1 MIVDERM
8 MIFIDSMDTPNTEF
22 LNQLEKYSKE
32 TNVPII
38 RPSMQ
43 SLLKLLLAIKQPKKI
58 LEVGCAIGFSALLM
72 SEYGPQDCHITTIE
86 KYEKRIPLAREN
98 FEKAGKKD
106 RITLLEGDAADLL
119 KQLDGTYDFIFM
131 DAAKGQYI
139 HFMPEVLRLL
149 AEGGMLVSDNVLQ
162 DGDIIESRFAVTRR
176 NRTIHGRM
184 RDYLYE
190 LKHHKELV
198 TSILPV
204 GDGVTIS
211 VKRSN
216 KDIVMIEEAE
226 NLKEHVEITECEE
239 RKDVRSTE

>member
-1 MIVDERM
+1 MIIDERM
-8 MIFIDSMDTPNTEF
+8 TVFIDSMDTPNTEF
-22 LNQLEKYSKE
+22 LNKLEKYSKE

-43 SLLKLLLAIKQPKKI
+43 SFLKLLLAITQPKKI
-58 LEVGCAIGFSALLM
+58 LEVGTAIGFSALLM
-72 SEYGPQDCHITTIE
+72 SEYGPEDCHITTIE
-86 KYEKRIPLAREN
+86 KYEKRIPLAKEN
-98 FEKAGKKD
+98 FAKAGKEDK
-106 RITLLEGDAADLL
+106 ITLLEGDAMEILS
-119 KQLDGTYDFIFM
+119 QLEGTYDFIFM

-139 HFMPEVLRLL
+139 NFLPDIMRLL
-149 AEGGMLVSDNVLQ
+149 ADGGMLVSDNVLQ

-190 LKHHKELV
+190 LKHHPDLV

-211 VKRSN
+211 VKQKN
-216 KDIVMIEEAE
+216 KDV
-226 NLKEHVEITECEE
+226 L
-239 RKDVRSTE
+239 

>member
-1 MIVDERM
+1 MIIDERM

-43 SLLKLLLAIKQPKKI
+43 SFLKFLLAMKQPKKI

-72 SEYGPQDCHITTIE
+72 SEYGPEDCHITTIE
-86 KYEKRIPLAREN
+86 KYEKRIPTAKEN
-98 FEKAGKKD
+98 FVKAGKEHK
-106 RITLLEGDAADLL
+106 ITLLEGDALEIL
-119 KQLDGTYDFIFM
+119 KELEGTYDFIFM

-139 HFMPEVLRLL
+139 HFLPDVLRLL
-149 AEGGMLVSDNVLQ
+149 SEGGLLVSDNVLQ
-162 DGDIIESRFAVTRR
+162 DGEIMESRFAVTRR

-190 LKHHKELV
+190 LKHHPELV
-198 TSILPV
+198 TTILPV
-204 GDGVTIS
+204 GDGVTVS
-211 VKRSN
+211 VKQKN
-216 KDIVMIEEAE
+216 KDIFS
-226 NLKEHVEITECEE
+226 
-239 RKDVRSTE
+239 D

>member
-1 MIVDERM
+1 MIIDERM
-8 MIFIDSMDTPNTEF
+8 TVFIDSMDTPNTEF
-22 LNQLEKYSKE
+22 LNKLEKYSKE

-43 SLLKLLLAIKQPKKI
+43 SFLKLLLAITQPKKI

-72 SEYGPQDCHITTIE
+72 SEYGPEDCHITTIE
-86 KYEKRIPLAREN
+86 KYEKRIPLAKEN
-98 FEKAGKKD
+98 FAKAGKEEK
-106 RITLLEGDAADLL
+106 ITLLEGDAVEILS
-119 KQLDGTYDFIFM
+119 QLEGAYDFIFM

-139 HFMPEVLRLL
+139 NFLPDIMRLL
-149 AEGGMLVSDNVLQ
+149 ADGGMLVSDNVLQ

-190 LKHHKELV
+190 LKHHPELV

-204 GDGVTIS
+204 GDGVTVS
-211 VKRSN
+211 VKQKN
-216 KDIVMIEEAE
+216 KD
-226 NLKEHVEITECEE
+226 VE
-239 RKDVRSTE
+239 K